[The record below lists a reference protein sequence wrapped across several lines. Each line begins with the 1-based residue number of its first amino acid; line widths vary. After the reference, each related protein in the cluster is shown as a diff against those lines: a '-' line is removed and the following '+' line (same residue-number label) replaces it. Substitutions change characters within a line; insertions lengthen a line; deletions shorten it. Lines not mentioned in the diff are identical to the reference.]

1 MAKEEIKFTTPAA
14 ALKELMAN
22 GTDSDTANKVV
33 AVASIIKAFT
43 KNVMIDIVSWTN
55 GEVWFYVKNT
65 SDEERF
71 NNAMA
76 YKVLVNL
83 IDPKI
88 KVGALLWND
97 PNTTGTHHDTID
109 VNFKGYTYRFPG
121 EQAEEYERA
130 EKEAREQGREY
141 ARQAAEMCLKIA
153 AERLEQA
160 GKGGMVEA
168 EEQTQEWSMDEAI
181 ERSMDEA
188 IERSMDEDIR
198 EQDVECA
205 FDDDE

>member
-1 MAKEEIKFTTPAA
+1 MAKEGIKFTTPAA

-43 KNVMIDIVSWTN
+43 KNVMINVVSWKN

-88 KVGALLWND
+88 KIGALLWDD

-121 EQAEEYERA
+121 EPDEEYDRA

-160 GKGGMVEA
+160 GKQDRVETG
-168 EEQTQEWSMDEAI
+168 EQTQEWSMEAI
-181 ERSMDEA
+181 ERSMA
-188 IERSMDEDIR
+188 EDIR